1 MSRKEKKTNKKT
13 TVHLLN
19 SGLPLFKMNCF
30 DIDAIKL
37 AKTLSACL
45 STVTSRLVKINPQF
59 TLFSPFTDAQ
69 LSLNPQPS
77 PGQTQHHR
85 TVSFILHFFFQWPF
99 VGLVCCFHSHSGLEG
114 QGRSTW
120 PPCPRC
126 LPSVI

>member
-45 STVTSRLVKINPQF
+45 STVTSGLVKINPQF
-59 TLFSPFTDAQ
+59 TGSRPSLMPNSLSIHSQVLDRHSTTVLYLLYCIFFSSGHLSALYAVFTPT
-69 LSLNPQPS
+69 L
-77 PGQTQHHR
+77 G
-85 TVSFILHFFFQWPF
+85 
-99 VGLVCCFHSHSGLEG
+99 
-114 QGRSTW
+114 
-120 PPCPRC
+120 
-126 LPSVI
+126 